1 MKTLLKM
8 VWVLLSM
15 YKNAD
20 RPETEEGLQ
29 YHLKVKPGDLKGTVL
44 LPGDPKRSQRI
55 AEMWDESRKVAE
67 YRQYVSYTGK
77 YKGVDI
83 SVTST
88 GIGPSGT
95 EIAMTELATIGVKDV
110 IRVGSTGALKE
121 EINIGDVVIST
132 AAVRLEDTS
141 KHYVRES
148 FPAFPDYEVT
158 LALIEAAETLNIP
171 YHLGVTASSSS
182 FYAGQE
188 RPALS
193 YESPINKGLVQELQA
208 AGVANFEMEASLIF
222 VLAHLFGMRSGS
234 VCVVYANR
242 VTGEF
247 EVKGEEN
254 AIRVAN
260 EAVKILAEITEEK
273 KANNKKHWYRTL
285 KA

>member
-1 MKTLLKM
+1 
-8 VWVLLSM
+8 M

-29 YHLKVKPGDLKGTVL
+29 YHLKVKPGDLKGPVL
-44 LPGDPKRSQRI
+44 LPGDPKRSEKI
-55 AEMWDESRKVAE
+55 ASHWDEWQKVAE

-95 EIAMTELATIGVKDV
+95 EIALAELAAVGVKDV

-121 EINIGDVVIST
+121 EVNIGDVVIST

-141 KHYVRES
+141 KHYVREG
-148 FPAFPDYEVT
+148 FPAYADYEVT
-158 LALIEAAETLNIP
+158 LALIEAAETLDIP
-171 YHLGVTASSSS
+171 YHVGVTASASS

-188 RPALS
+188 RPVLH
-193 YESPINKGLVQELQA
+193 YQSPRTKGLVEELQA
-208 AGVANFEMEASLIF
+208 AGVMNFEMEASLIF
-222 VLAHLFGMRSGS
+222 VMSHLLGLRSGA

-254 AIRVAN
+254 AIKVAN
-260 EAVKILAEITEEK
+260 EAVKILTEMTEQK
-273 KANNKKHWYRTL
+273 KAKGKKHWFPSL
-285 KA
+285 NK